1 MKFKSMKSKLAFL
14 MIAIIIIVALLSTVL
29 VNNVLTS
36 IVENRISNEAK
47 LILDNLRI
55 STATLLHHENSEDD
69 IAALIN
75 QTVSYELIEKVSFC
89 NSQQKIIVSSEEG
102 EEGLYTDN
110 MCVSS
115 VATNHKD
122 FASYFDVDNHI
133 YEMAMPVSDHE
144 SLGIIYLSL
153 DSSYIDN
160 LLSSSTT
167 HVIITIILIQTV
179 VLIAIFI
186 VLNFQVIRPLK
197 IINASTEKVIKND
210 FNSPLELNRND
221 EFDELEKAYNKMLD
235 HIKRYMEHLEND
247 KKMAVQSSQEKMNF
261 LARMSHEIRTPLN
274 SIIGFSS
281 LLLERN
287 SNIEDKKELN
297 IIINASNHLV
307 NVVNDILDI
316 TKMEQHQLIL
326 ENEPYSMR
334 RVMEQISAMFE
345 MQIKNKGLTFEVT
358 INKNVPTMLFGD
370 SFRIKEIIINLMG
383 NALKFTEKGSIK
395 VVIDYELPFLSIA
408 VTDTGV
414 GIPEEK
420 KSIIFEPF
428 EQSDET
434 VTRLY
439 GGTGLGLAIS
449 KRIAQLMGG
458 DIHVISD
465 GKTGSTFTVV
475 VESQINLN
483 EMDESVIM
491 VESWISEDP
500 EIENIIMEFLPKLP
514 GRVDEIKTLVKE
526 QRIEALQVAL
536 HAFRGVSGNLNINE
550 IASCLDEFE
559 RYVVMNPE
567 VDDNYDIYLEALNL
581 IMNKIPSYYLIEH
594 KTKGSS
600 ETTKGDLKL
609 LLAEDVIENRY
620 LVKMILQNHSVAID
634 EAKDGEEVIK
644 MLLLKSYDVLLLDIQ
659 MPIKSGI
666 DVLNWIND
674 NSEYRPKHVI
684 ALSANARRE
693 DMERYMSLGCTDYLS
708 KPIDKEL
715 LRNKIGA
722 M

>member
-29 VNNVLTS
+29 VNNVLTT
-36 IVENRISNEAK
+36 IVKNRISNEAK
-47 LILDNLRI
+47 IILDNLRI
-55 STATLLHHENSEDD
+55 STATLLHHEDSEED
-69 IAALIN
+69 IAELIN
-75 QTVSYELIEKVSFC
+75 QTVSYDLIDKVSFC
-89 NSQQKIIVSSEEG
+89 NSQQKVIVSSKESEEG
-102 EEGLYTDN
+102 TYTDN
-110 MCVSS
+110 MCVAS
-115 VATNHKD
+115 VATNHKE
-122 FASYFDVDNHI
+122 FVSYFDIDNHI
-133 YEMAMPVSDHE
+133 YEMAMPISNDE
-144 SLGIIYLSL
+144 SLGIIYLNL
-153 DSSYIDN
+153 DSTYIDN
-160 LLSSSTT
+160 LLNSSTT
-167 HVIITIILIQTV
+167 HVIITIILIQIV
-179 VLIAIFI
+179 VLISISI
-186 VLNFQVIRPLK
+186 VLNYQVIRPLN
-197 IINASTEKVIKND
+197 IINASTEKVIKNE
-210 FNSPLELNRND
+210 FNSPLDLKRTD

-235 HIKRYMEHLEND
+235 HIKSDREHLKNE
-247 KKMAVQSSQEKMNF
+247 KTEAVQSSQEKMNF

-287 SNIEDKKELN
+287 SNLEDKKELN

-326 ENEPYSMR
+326 ENEAYSMR
-334 RVMEQISAMFE
+334 RMMDQISAMFE
-345 MQIKNKGLTFEVT
+345 MQIKNKGLIFKVT
-358 INKNVPTMLFGD
+358 IHKNVPTMLFGD

-383 NALKFTEKGSIK
+383 NALKFTEEGSIK
-395 VVIDYELPFLSIA
+395 VEVDYELPYLKIA

-414 GIPEEK
+414 GIPEDK
-420 KSIIFEPF
+420 KTIIFEPF

-449 KRIAQLMGG
+449 KKIAQLMGG
-458 DIHVISD
+458 DIHLISD
-465 GKTGSTFTVV
+465 GQTGSTFTVV

-491 VESWISEDP
+491 VESWIAEDP

-514 GRVDEIKTLVKE
+514 GRVEEINTLVE
-526 QRIEALQVAL
+526 VQRLDALKVAL
-536 HAFRGVSGNLNINE
+536 HAFRGVSGNLNIKE
-550 IASCLDEFE
+550 VASCLNEFE
-559 RYVVMNPE
+559 RYVEMNPK
-567 VDDNYDIYLEALNL
+567 VDDNYYVYLDALKL
-581 IMNKIPSYYLIEH
+581 IQNKIPSYYLIEH
-594 KTKGSS
+594 NAEAIT
-600 ETTKGDLKL
+600 ETTKGNLKL

-620 LVKMILQNHSVAID
+620 LVKMILQNHPVAIE
-634 EAKDGEEVIK
+634 EASNGEEVIK
-644 MLLLKSYDVLLLDIQ
+644 MLLENSYDVLLLDIQ

-674 NSEYRPKHVI
+674 NRSYKPKHVI

-708 KPIDKEL
+708 KPIDKAL
-715 LRNKIGA
+715 LRSKIEA
-722 M
+722 I